1 MVATVAADGPLT
13 GGRSLVLLTFANP
26 PGAHGLRRLDISNLG
41 LARSMRPTGTGGGAR
56 MLTCRCGGFLR
67 LDLSHISEAQRFG
80 CLATTP
86 LLWKCCLCGRS
97 RWLEQSTAAR
107 SITPVE
113 SAQARA
119 VV

>member
-1 MVATVAADGPLT
+1 MVPRP
-13 GGRSLVLLTFANP
+13 GRSLVLLILP
-26 PGAHGLRRLDISNLG
+26 IRPGPMRRDVLIVSTLRTGSKH
-41 LARSMRPTGTGGGAR
+41 ARIGTGGGAR

-113 SAQARA
+113 SAEARA